1 MHGLYHSGMILEDY
15 GIMVWYYSGLSLLK
29 IHSMVLIN
37 KMVWFSYHISYDDW
51 VVRCI
56 ASHFC

>member
-37 KMVWFSYHISYDDW
+37 KMVWFSYHIMIELF
-51 VVRCI
+51 VVLPVT
-56 ASHFC
+56 FVN